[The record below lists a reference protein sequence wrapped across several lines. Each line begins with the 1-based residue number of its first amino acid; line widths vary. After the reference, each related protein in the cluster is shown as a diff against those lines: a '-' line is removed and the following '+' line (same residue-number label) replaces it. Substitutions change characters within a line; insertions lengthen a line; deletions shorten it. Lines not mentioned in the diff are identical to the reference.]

1 MFRLCPCTSA
11 VGLLRS
17 SFCKSSPKNSHKWTS
32 QFLPTSFSDGN
43 SSMRQHTEP
52 LGSPQ
57 EAKGCDQILASG
69 CSAWHRPGGTSSLA
83 QSLAQ
88 SSNQCSRW
96 HLSPRTFSVIVM
108 AAISLAAVQYWWRSK
123 LTNWRILM
131 RQLITLWWWER
142 ESRRPRCNIIPLYL
156 KRHASPSSVWQPR
169 QSRRRSWQ
177 RISWHPARRCS
188 LLCYE
193 IKKKKVWVEAKW
205 SEPTVSTPRWFSM
218 LKILAAITCLL
229 SGV

>member
-1 MFRLCPCTSA
+1 MEEPAARGLFVPASRKCDSSRSGGELRMSLALSYLSAMFRLCPCTSA

-69 CSAWHRPGGTSSLA
+69 SSAWHHPGGTSSLA

-88 SSNQCSRW
+88 SSNQCSR
-96 HLSPRTFSVIVM
+96 
-108 AAISLAAVQYWWRSK
+108 
-123 LTNWRILM
+123 
-131 RQLITLWWWER
+131 
-142 ESRRPRCNIIPLYL
+142 
-156 KRHASPSSVWQPR
+156 
-169 QSRRRSWQ
+169 
-177 RISWHPARRCS
+177 
-188 LLCYE
+188 
-193 IKKKKVWVEAKW
+193 
-205 SEPTVSTPRWFSM
+205 
-218 LKILAAITCLL
+218 
-229 SGV
+229 